1 MKTLLPLLL
10 LALFSTP
17 SAHALTEKEMNDVL
31 AAIRIVESNNN
42 PNAVGDSGNAIGVYQ
57 IWRVYHQDAVEFSE
71 IGGEYR
77 DCFDPDYADKVVR
90 AYMKRYA
97 TEKRLGREVTQ
108 RDIAVMHNGGP
119 RAVWAKGK
127 KKENLDRY
135 WAKVKRELN
144 KGK

>member
-1 MKTLLPLLL
+1 MKTLLSIVLFALL
-10 LALFSTP
+10 STP
-17 SAHALTEKEMNDVL
+17 AHALTEKEMNDVL

-42 PNAVGDSGNAIGVYQ
+42 PDAVGDSGNAIGVYQ
-57 IWRVYHQDAVEFSE
+57 IWRVYHQDAVEFSK

-77 DCFDPDYADKVVR
+77 DCFDPAYADKVVR
-90 AYMKRYA
+90 AYMGRYA
-97 TEKRLGREVTQ
+97 TERRLGRAVTQ

-135 WAKVKRELN
+135 WAKVKMELN
-144 KGK
+144 K